1 MFRAISCLSSG
12 DQIVLIQPITYN
24 FSQWP
29 TWCTIFKYIYY
40 NPLDVSSNILLIL
53 RRSNCINTAS
63 GIVTVSKWPFGAQVC
78 TGRSLIDSDDTR
90 CCVNTICPP
99 EDEQDIARNMYMYR
113 TVINVLKI
121 CASSWS
127 LAKVII
133 YFVCDWRDN
142 LQWARSSSFT
152 RFLDHTRRRTTVGRA
167 PLEENITLLCLHN
180 ISVTSS
186 WHYSALTV
194 THTIW
199 ELCEHEYVD
208 RV

>member
-1 MFRAISCLSSG
+1 MFRAISCSSSG
-12 DQIVLIQPITYN
+12 GQIVLTQH
-24 FSQWP
+24 
-29 TWCTIFKYIYY
+29 
-40 NPLDVSSNILLIL
+40 LVSSLSVNDRPVHSL
-53 RRSNCINTAS
+53 RENSLNL
-63 GIVTVSKWPFGAQVC
+63 C
-78 TGRSLIDSDDTR
+78 TGRSLTESDDNR
-90 CCVNTICPP
+90 CCINAILPP